1 MARDPTSGTSFAKEA
16 LPELDAV
23 YRFALRLCGSPD
35 EAEDLAQETFLQA
48 FSSWTSYSQGT
59 RIRSWLFTICRNL
72 FLRGRQRS
80 GRHREILAEVADED
94 PRRIS
99 REAVVFMATRDRDPE
114 GEFWNQVIDAEIL
127 RAVDG
132 LPPEFREAV
141 VLSDMEGLPYE
152 EISKILQVPVGT
164 VKSRIF
170 RGRRLLQEHLYDYA
184 VAAGILPAEG
194 PIAGPHVRGGKR

>member
-1 MARDPTSGTSFAKEA
+1 MRSDPTPSTSFAEEA

-48 FSSWTSYSQGT
+48 FSNWKSYSQGT

-80 GRHREILAEVADED
+80 GRHREILAAVAEED
-94 PRRIS
+94 PKQIS

-127 RAVDG
+127 RAVDE

-141 VLSDMEGLPYE
+141 VLSDMEGLPYV
-152 EISKILQVPVGT
+152 EIGKILQVPIGT
-164 VKSRIF
+164 VKSRVF
-170 RGRRLLQEHLYDYA
+170 RGRRLLQEHLYVYA

-194 PIAGPHVRGGKR
+194 PTTESPARGGNR